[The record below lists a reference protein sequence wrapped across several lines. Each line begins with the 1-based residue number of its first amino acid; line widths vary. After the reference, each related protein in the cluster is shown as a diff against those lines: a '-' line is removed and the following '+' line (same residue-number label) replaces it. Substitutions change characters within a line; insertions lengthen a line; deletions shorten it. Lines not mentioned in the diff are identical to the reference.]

1 VESTCTTASFHW
13 ETVWTHTTSLTQP
26 FIIEVPVPSQESQR
40 SCICVSILPFYSIF
54 QLNFGTVPTVW
65 YFFPI
70 ELLFI
75 LGTIAIVG
83 LMIGSVLDT
92 SIGKDNS
99 HVFPDANNTNDS
111 SIDLGTTGMTELD
124 IEKIKLATALSFVSG
139 LIMVNLIK
147 LCHDEELGSPS
158 DVNSITDTNLKQ

>member
-1 VESTCTTASFHW
+1 MY
-13 ETVWTHTTSLTQP
+13 L
-26 FIIEVPVPSQESQR
+26 
-40 SCICVSILPFYSIF
+40 CIDFAFLFDFSIGFWNCS
-54 QLNFGTVPTVW
+54 TVW

-70 ELLFI
+70 VLLFI

-99 HVFPDANNTNDS
+99 HVFPDANITNDS
-111 SIDLGTTGMTELD
+111 SIDLGTPGMTEHD

-147 LCHDEELGSPS
+147 LCHDEEFG
-158 DVNSITDTNLKQ
+158 

>member
-1 VESTCTTASFHW
+1 MESTCTTASFHW

-26 FIIEVPVPSQESQR
+26 FIIEVPVPSQESER

-54 QLNFGTVPTVW
+54 QMDFGTVPTVW

-70 ELLFI
+70 VLLFI

-92 SIGKDNS
+92 STGKDNS
-99 HVFPDANNTNDS
+99 HVFPDANITNDS
-111 SIDLGTTGMTELD
+111 SIDLGTTGMTEHD

-147 LCHDEELGSPS
+147 LCHDEEFG
-158 DVNSITDTNLKQ
+158 